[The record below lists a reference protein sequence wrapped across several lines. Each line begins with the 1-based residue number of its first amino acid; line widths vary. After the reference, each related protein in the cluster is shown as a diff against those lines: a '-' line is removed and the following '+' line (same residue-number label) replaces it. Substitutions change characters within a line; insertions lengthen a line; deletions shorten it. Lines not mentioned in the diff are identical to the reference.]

1 MFPEL
6 TRSVFD
12 GVVGQSR
19 AIAQLRHAATTPV
32 HAYLFVGPSGSTKD
46 HAARAFAALLLSGL
60 DDPADRH
67 ARLALDGIHPD
78 VRELRR
84 DGAQFL
90 EEQIKEIIRIAALAP
105 QEGSRTIVILHE
117 FHLIDAPGATRLLK
131 SVEEPPD
138 RTLFVILADQ
148 VTPELVTIASRCV
161 RIDFD
166 MIDDETI
173 RSVLL
178 AAGVPPDRAA
188 LATTSA
194 SGDLDRARLLA
205 ADESLARRRHAFA
218 AVPRRLDGTGSRV
231 VELCRELG
239 ELIDAAAEPLAARQ
253 ADEIARLDEQVKL
266 SGERGSGRK
275 RLEERH
281 RREIRKHRTDELRSG
296 LTIIAGVYRDAL
308 VAGTFARPDAAVD
321 AVHRVNRATAALGRN
336 PNDTLLL
343 QSLLLDLP
351 SMAT

>member
-1 MFPEL
+1 MFPDDA
-6 TRSVFD
+6 RSVFD

-19 AIAQLRHAATTPV
+19 AIAQLRHAATAPV
-32 HAYLFVGPSGSTKD
+32 HAYLFVGPPGSTKD
-46 HAARAFAALLLSGL
+46 HAARAFAALLLAGH

-78 VRELRR
+78 VRELHGE
-84 DGAQFL
+84 GARL
-90 EEQIKEIIRIAALAP
+90 LKEQIIEIIRIAALAP
-105 QEGSRTIVILHE
+105 QEGSRTVIIPHE
-117 FHLIDAPGATRLLK
+117 FHLIDGEGAARLLK

-138 RTLFVILADQ
+138 RTMFIILADQ

-166 MIDDETI
+166 AIDDETI

-188 LATTSA
+188 LATVSA

-205 ADESLARRRHAFA
+205 ADESLARRCHGFA
-218 AVPRRLDGTGSRV
+218 AVPRRLDGTGTRV

-239 ELIDAAAEPLAARQ
+239 ELIDAAAAPLLARQ
-253 ADEIARLDEQVKL
+253 AEEVARLDEQVRL

-281 RREIRKHRTDELRSG
+281 RREVRKHRTDELRSG
-296 LTIIAGVYRDAL
+296 LTIIAGIYRDAL